1 MNKRQKNKLENRLR
15 MEYLRWYYPEIRS
28 TLRLKTVNVLNRAIG
43 MCLYD
48 PSELCQHLDEDR
60 PVAPRYRRS
69 TMSRLVYRNM
79 IRWINKLQTSKRNKL
94 CLDDYI
100 NCSTACEAQFLDD

>member
-1 MNKRQKNKLENRLR
+1 MNKRQKKKLENRLR

-28 TLRLKTVNVLNRAIG
+28 TLRLKTVNALNQAIG

-60 PVAPRYRRS
+60 PVIPRYRRS
-69 TMSRLVYRNM
+69 TMSRLVYGNR
-79 IRWINKLQTSKRNKL
+79 IRWINKLLKETCFVRTS
-94 CLDDYI
+94 I
-100 NCSTACEAQFLDD
+100 STSCEAQFLDD

>member
-28 TLRLKTVNVLNRAIG
+28 TLRLKTVNALNQAIG

-48 PSELCQHLDEDR
+48 PSELC
-60 PVAPRYRRS
+60 
-69 TMSRLVYRNM
+69 
-79 IRWINKLQTSKRNKL
+79 
-94 CLDDYI
+94 
-100 NCSTACEAQFLDD
+100 

>member
-1 MNKRQKNKLENRLR
+1 MNKRQKKKLENRLR

-79 IRWINKLQTSKRNKL
+79 IRWINKLPKETNFVQMS
-94 CLDDYI
+94 I
-100 NCSTACEAQFLDD
+100 STACEAQFMDD